1 MAFLLGCEK
10 VRVDFPTKEVFSEV
24 SLGVDEGDRVGIVGR
39 NGDGKSTLLNLLAG
53 TLEPDE
59 GRVLRNGAVRVGVL
73 GQADSLDPAATV
85 GQAVVGDLP
94 EYEWAGDARIR
105 DIIAGLAGDI
115 PWDAQVGTLSGGQR
129 RRVDLV
135 RLLIG
140 DWDVLALDEPTNHL
154 DVRAI
159 TWLADHLKTRWK
171 KGAGALLVVTHDR
184 WFLDE
189 VCLRM
194 WEVHDKRVEPFE
206 GGFSAYI
213 MQRVERDRVAALAEQ
228 KRQNELRRELAWLSR
243 GARARAT
250 KPKFHVAAAQELIA
264 DVPPLRDE
272 LELKRM
278 AMARLGKQVVDLEH
292 VSVRFDDK
300 TILDDV
306 DWIIGPGDRYGIVGG
321 NGDGTF
327 APNRPTSTGEMLKLV
342 LLSTGH
348 KEQKPSTAHWASGY
362 ATYAYSMGFAAQNY
376 SDYQLDNGIS
386 RLDVARFAAK
396 ALGYGAS
403 NTTSPF
409 ADVNDG
415 YVTALYEAGVFIG
428 TKVGDLTYFY
438 PNSSI
443 TRAEVATIVYR
454 IYQLSSLDQKQKIY
468 YKDYTLDVLE
478 GVPTNTYNQSA
489 FVKNGSIMTYNDPS
503 VRTRVGIDVSQY
515 QGDVDWNAVARTDVD
530 FVIARVGGRG
540 YTVGAIY
547 DDTKFDEYADGAA
560 RAGLQVGAYFFS
572 QAVSVAEAQEEAY
585 HVLDKLRGHN
595 ITGPVV
601 FDWEV
606 IGKREAR
613 TYGIET
619 GVLCAAANAFCKIIK
634 DAGYDPMIY
643 ITDYAGYVKY
653 DLSEVMDYPLW
664 YARYDVDAPSFYY
677 DFAMWQYSSKGSVDG
692 IKGNVDMDIW
702 FIK

>member
-1 MAFLLGCEK
+1 MKQNMRKRTPLA
-10 VRVDFPTKEVFSEV
+10 V
-24 SLGVDEGDRVGIVGR
+24 
-39 NGDGKSTLLNLLAG
+39 LLA
-53 TLEPDE
+53 LCLAMQLC
-59 GRVLRNGAVRVGVL
+59 V
-73 GQADSLDPAATV
+73 PAAM
-85 GQAVVGDLP
+85 ASNRLMR
-94 EYEWAGDARIR
+94 AGDAAIAQIEEEEGFRAEKYSSGGKWYIGYGTECDAEDYPEGITR
-105 DIIAGLAGDI
+105 EEAELLLMSKVEAYEAKLNVFFDRYDVTPTQGQFDALICFSYNFGTGWMSGTSDLVKIARGEKDATRLEVAHAFGEWCHSGGQAQAGLADRRLQEAAI
-115 PWDAQVGTLSGGQR
+115 YLDDSTRAAENEFAYLIINMESGTSYETDFA
-129 RRVDLV
+129 VYE
-135 RLLIG
+135 IG
-140 DWDVLALDEPTNHL
+140 KTYGSFPKAEKLGYSFAGFQTSDGKT
-154 DVRAI
+154 I
-159 TWLADHLKTRWK
+159 TENSIVNGNA
-171 KGAGALLVVTHDR
+171 VVTAQWTATSYTGKTYTDVNKSD
-184 WFLDE
+184 WFYNYVMEL
-189 VCLRM
+189 
-194 WEVHDKRVEPFE
+194 
-206 GGFSAYI
+206 S
-213 MQRVERDRVAALAEQ
+213 EQ
-228 KRQNELRRELAWLSR
+228 
-243 GARARAT
+243 
-250 KPKFHVAAAQELIA
+250 
-264 DVPPLRDE
+264 
-272 LELKRM
+272 
-278 AMARLGKQVVDLEH
+278 
-292 VSVRFDDK
+292 
-300 TILDDV
+300 
-306 DWIIGPGDRYGIVGG
+306 GIVGG

-403 NTTSPF
+403 NTVSPF

-415 YVTALYEAGVFIG
+415 YVTALYKAGVFIG
-428 TKVGDLTYFY
+428 TKIGDLTYFY

-585 HVLDKLRGHN
+585 HVLDKLRGHE

>member
-1 MAFLLGCEK
+1 MKQNMRKRTPLA
-10 VRVDFPTKEVFSEV
+10 V
-24 SLGVDEGDRVGIVGR
+24 
-39 NGDGKSTLLNLLAG
+39 LLA
-53 TLEPDE
+53 LCLAMQLC
-59 GRVLRNGAVRVGVL
+59 V
-73 GQADSLDPAATV
+73 PAAM
-85 GQAVVGDLP
+85 ASNRLMR
-94 EYEWAGDARIR
+94 AGDAAIAQIEEEEGFRAEKYSSGGKWYIGYGTECDAEDYPEGITR
-105 DIIAGLAGDI
+105 EEAELLLMSKVEAYEAKLNDFFDRYDVTPTQGQFDALICFSYNFGTGWMSGTSDLVKIARGEKDATRLEVAHAFGEWCHSGGQAQAGLADRRLQEAAI
-115 PWDAQVGTLSGGQR
+115 YLDDDTRAAEDEFAYLIINMESGASYETDFA
-129 RRVDLV
+129 VYE
-135 RLLIG
+135 IG
-140 DWDVLALDEPTNHL
+140 KAYGSFPKAEKLGYSFAGFRTSDGKT
-154 DVRAI
+154 I
-159 TWLADHLKTRWK
+159 TENSIVNGNA
-171 KGAGALLVVTHDR
+171 VVTAQWTATSYTGKTYTDVNKSD
-184 WFLDE
+184 WFYNYVMEL
-189 VCLRM
+189 
-194 WEVHDKRVEPFE
+194 
-206 GGFSAYI
+206 S
-213 MQRVERDRVAALAEQ
+213 EQ
-228 KRQNELRRELAWLSR
+228 
-243 GARARAT
+243 
-250 KPKFHVAAAQELIA
+250 
-264 DVPPLRDE
+264 
-272 LELKRM
+272 
-278 AMARLGKQVVDLEH
+278 
-292 VSVRFDDK
+292 
-300 TILDDV
+300 
-306 DWIIGPGDRYGIVGG
+306 GIVGG

-342 LLSTGH
+342 LLSTGY

-376 SDYQLDNGIS
+376 SDSQLNNGIS

-403 NTTSPF
+403 NTASPF
-409 ADVNDG
+409 VDVNDG

-585 HVLDKLRGHN
+585 HVLDKLRGHE